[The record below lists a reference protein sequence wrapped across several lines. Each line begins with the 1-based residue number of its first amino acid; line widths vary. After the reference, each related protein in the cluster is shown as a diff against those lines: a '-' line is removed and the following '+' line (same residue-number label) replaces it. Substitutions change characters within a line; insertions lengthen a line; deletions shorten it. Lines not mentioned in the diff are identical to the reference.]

1 METSMKNLALLLI
14 ITFSTLF
21 ATTTDV
27 QAIPAFAKAFDAR
40 VTKTSKSEEF
50 KAAAA
55 LAKCNICHFATVESK
70 SKKQKNDFGKEVA
83 KHLAKKNYSGTRVR
97 EEADAVNA
105 EFDAAFKKAMA
116 AKNPKG
122 KTYQSRVDAGEL
134 PGSINKK

>member
-1 METSMKNLALLLI
+1 LFWFEYFLALNKIKKKLHGML
-14 ITFSTLF
+14 
-21 ATTTDV
+21 
-27 QAIPAFAKAFDAR
+27 
-40 VTKTSKSEEF
+40 
-50 KAAAA
+50 
-55 LAKCNICHFATVESK
+55 

-83 KHLAKKNYSGTRVR
+83 KHLIKKNYSGTRVR